1 MPKDKN
7 LGKMK
12 KEGKM
17 DNKAGD
23 RKNLLKTNRAQV
35 TIFIIIAIIIVLG
48 IAVYFILRS
57 PYRQEIPKNMQP
69 VYDYYLSCIES
80 NAQQGIALLGE
91 QGGWI
96 NTDELGFI
104 PGSQHMPFSSQLDF
118 FGQAVPYWMY
128 VSGNNLLKE
137 QVPSKSKMEEQLA
150 DYIGKRA
157 DYCDFSDFAKQGF
170 EVVVDNDGISDVSI
184 NDLNV
189 DINLKNKIFIYFENE
204 SVEVQSHKISVES
217 KLGKFYSLALN
228 AYNFEKSQ
236 MFLEKYALDV
246 LRLYAPVDGVELSCS
261 PKTFVKSEIRSALAD
276 ALEANI
282 GVLKLKGS
290 YYELA
295 GKESNYFVS
304 DIGESVDENVNFIY
318 SSSWPARIEISPE
331 DDPLVITPV
340 GLQEGLGILGF
351 CYIPYH
357 LVYDVNFPVLIQ
369 FYDEK
374 EIFQFPVSII
384 IDKNQAREAL
394 PTATGVSIEPE
405 VCRYKNQDV
414 SVRTYDSKL
423 NPVEA
428 RIRFKCLTTA
438 CDIGETSMQGAEAV
452 LNARFPQCVNG
463 FILASAE
470 GYAETKY
477 QISTNEES
485 SADIILNKIYNIKLD
500 LGNVE
505 KALVVFDSPDYSKS
519 ILYPDMNSA
528 ELIEGYYNISVYA
541 YKNST
546 LKIPSTTRR
555 QCVNV
560 PKSGVAGVF
569 GIEEEKCF
577 NIETPETEVSFA
589 VVGGGKTADYFTESQ
604 LGDARELNINVPLF
618 KTPQS
623 LDDIQNNYA
632 EVENAV
638 LGVNFE

>member
-204 SVEVQSHKISVES
+204 SVEVQSYKISVES

-340 GLQEGLGILGF
+340 GLQEGMGILGF

-374 EIFQFPVSII
+374 EIFQFPVSVI

>member
-340 GLQEGLGILGF
+340 GLQEGMGILGF

>member
-374 EIFQFPVSII
+374 EIFQFPVSVI

>member
-340 GLQEGLGILGF
+340 GLQEGMGILGF

-374 EIFQFPVSII
+374 EIFQFPVSVI